1 MVEVG
6 TSTVSLTPLQIRVR
20 FRPEAWVLGG
30 GALKHHRDLGA
41 GEEKRQQQ

>member
-6 TSTVSLTPLQIRVR
+6 TSIASLTPLQIRVR

-30 GALKHHRDLGA
+30 GALKHHKDLEA
-41 GEEKRQQQ
+41 GEEERQQR